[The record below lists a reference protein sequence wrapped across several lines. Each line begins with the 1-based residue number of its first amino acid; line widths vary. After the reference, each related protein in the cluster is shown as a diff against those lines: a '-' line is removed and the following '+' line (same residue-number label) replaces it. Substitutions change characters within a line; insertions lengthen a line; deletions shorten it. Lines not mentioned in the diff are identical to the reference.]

1 MIQRADPSLY
11 RRKLLREL
19 HKARGAAGLTQREA
33 AEALDWSVSKI
44 IRIETGQVGVTVTDV
59 KALAGLYGITEPRL
73 SDLLDAAR
81 QSKGSSWWA
90 KHHEVLSPS
99 FRQYLDMEGAASTLR
114 VYQPMVVPGHL
125 QTPDYTEAL
134 LQPRVPDGARLG
146 KIAALR
152 KERQDHLL
160 DEKATIQTQFVISEW
175 PLLQQIGSP
184 EVMRDQLDLLL
195 ELSAHPRV
203 TIGVLPRSFGA
214 HYSTLSGFVLLSY
227 PDEPDVL
234 YIEHATGSMTNGN
247 DMDLLNNYQL
257 CFETI
262 SAGALHGDAATELI
276 MRAREDVTGR

>member
-1 MIQRADPSLY
+1 MIRRADPSLY
-11 RRKLLREL
+11 RHRLLREL

-33 AEALDWSVSKI
+33 AEALEWSVSKI

-59 KALAGLYGITEPRL
+59 KALAGLYQITEPQL
-73 SDLLDAAR
+73 ADLMDAAR
-81 QSKGSSWWA
+81 LSKGSSWWA
-90 KHHEVLSPS
+90 RHHEVLSPS
-99 FRQYLDMEGAASTLR
+99 FRQYLGLEGAASTLR

-125 QTPDYTEAL
+125 QTPDYTKAL
-134 LQPRVPDGARLG
+134 LRPRVPDGAQLE

-160 DEKATIQTQFVISEW
+160 DEEATIKTQFVISEW

-184 EVMRDQLDLLL
+184 EVMRDQLNLLL

-203 TIGVLPRSFGA
+203 TIGVVPRSFGA

-227 PDEPDVL
+227 PDDPDVL

-247 DMDLLNNYQL
+247 DMGLLNNYQL

-262 SAGALHGDAATELI
+262 SAGALQGDAATELI